1 MPADRQVRTDART
14 SAPGRLFHGS
24 VRARLVRLA
33 LLLLLPGLAIS
44 ALLIVRTYGADRA
57 AAGTALR
64 ETARTLDQL
73 VDREFAQAEVL
84 LRTLAATDELAGGD
98 LPAFDR
104 LARATAVMGGHV
116 VLLNRTGHVLVD
128 TGVPPGAPLPSS
140 VPAWA
145 GSGAAGSRMV
155 IAPVQPDAQDGSMVI
170 PMVLPLTAGG
180 VHQAELALIVPAAS
194 FQQLLTGESL
204 PAGWVVS
211 IVDPDFTLVARTLD
225 AARFRGRKVPAEV
238 RASIMS
244 TGEGIGLGHSLE
256 GVPVVVAFSRSSGSH
271 WTVAV
276 ASPVALVAES
286 AARAFEV
293 LAGLWSA
300 AAAAGLLGAVIVARG
315 IARPIEAA
323 AVAARALGEGAPLA
337 PIPPGLAEAD
347 EVAAA
352 LRNAAT
358 TLRERREALSDMNR
372 TLAERIEERTHALGE
387 ANAELLVQR
396 ARLRSIL
403 DHLPIGVLVR
413 SPASAEGGGQ
423 VLYANAAAEG
433 LLGPMSPGDAS
444 AGRLTPS
451 PALRR
456 APILLQAMAGER
468 IDRGLLAL
476 ERPDGRRVDVE
487 LSAGPIRDE
496 QGSIVLTVITLQDI
510 SARLEAEEARRR
522 SQRLEAVGQLT
533 GGVAHE
539 FNNLLM
545 ALSGALDLLAPH
557 VDGARGLRMLDH
569 ARRSADRG
577 ARLTR
582 QLLAFARKQHLQVEA
597 VDLNALVAGM
607 TELLASTLGRSIA
620 VETVLDPAIWPAMAD
635 AAQLELVL
643 LNLAINAR
651 DAMPGGGRISI
662 CTDCETLG
670 PPLRPEDPPA
680 GEYAVLRLADTGC
693 GMSPSVQARA
703 FEPFFTTKDSGR
715 GTGLG
720 LAQVLGVAQQLG
732 GGARI
737 DSAEGQGTSVSVF
750 LPRAWEVA
758 PVVSRPPSLALPGPQ
773 VLNGA
778 RLLLVDDDIEVRDI
792 ARGMLEDMGA
802 VVSEAGSGAAALL
815 LLRTGPGVDLVLADL
830 TMPSMGGL
838 ELARHIVAS
847 QPDLPVVLMSG
858 YGAEGMGE
866 NPEGVRAVLQKPF
879 RAADLASV
887 LAHALGRE
895 LVGP

>member
-1 MPADRQVRTDART
+1 MPDDR
-14 SAPGRLFHGS
+14 SIGRLFYGS

-33 LLLLLPGLAIS
+33 LLALLPGLAIS
-44 ALLIVRTYGADRA
+44 AFLIIRTYDADRA
-57 AAGTALR
+57 AAGAALR

-104 LARATAVMGGHV
+104 LARATAVLGGHV
-116 VLLNRTGHVLVD
+116 VLLDRTGHELVD
-128 TGVPPGAPLPSS
+128 TARPQGAPMPAG
-140 VPAWA
+140 VPAWSEPVRTLPQA
-145 GSGAAGSRMV
+145 GGGMAVMAMHLC
-155 IAPVQPDAQDGSMVI
+155 PLDGRMVI
-170 PMVLPLTAGG
+170 PMVLPLMSGG
-180 VHQAELALIVPAAS
+180 VHQADLALIVPADS
-194 FQQLLTGESL
+194 FQQLLAGESL
-204 PAGWVVS
+204 PAGWIVS
-211 IVDPDFTLVARTLD
+211 IFDQNFTLVARSLD
-225 AARFRGRKVPAEV
+225 ASRFRGHKVAADV
-238 RASIMS
+238 GTAITG
-244 TGEGIGLGHSLE
+244 TGEGIRTGHSLE
-256 GVPVVVAFSRSSGSH
+256 GVPIVFAFSRSTRSH
-271 WTVAV
+271 WTVSV
-276 ASPVALVAES
+276 ASPVALVAET
-286 AARAFEV
+286 AARAFQV
-293 LAGLWSA
+293 LLGLGWA
-300 AAAAGLLGAVIVARG
+300 AVAAGLLGAVIVARG

-323 AVAARALGEGAPLA
+323 AVAAHSLGEGGTLA

-352 LRNAAT
+352 LRYAAAT
-358 TLRERREALSDMNR
+358 LDERREALSELNR
-372 TLAERIEERTHALGE
+372 TLAARVEDRTRELGD
-387 ANAELLVQR
+387 ANAELMVQR
-396 ARLRSIL
+396 TLLHAIL

-413 SPASAEGGGQ
+413 SPATAGQAEQ
-423 VLYANAAAEG
+423 VFYANRAAEG
-433 LLGPMSPGDAS
+433 LLGPLAAGDGAHI
-444 AGRLTPS
+444 
-451 PALRR
+451 PALRD
-456 APILLQAMAGER
+456 ALLAGER
-468 IDRGLLAL
+468 IDRSVLAL
-476 ERPDGRRVDVE
+476 DRPDGRRVDVE
-487 LSAGPIRDE
+487 VSAGPILDE
-496 QGSIVLTVITLQDI
+496 QGRTVLSVTTLQDI

-545 ALSGALDLLAPH
+545 ALSGALDLLGPH

-569 ARRSADRG
+569 ARRAADRG
-577 ARLTR
+577 GRLTR
-582 QLLAFARKQHLQVEA
+582 QLLAFARKQHLQVES

-607 TELLASTLGRSIA
+607 TELLASTLGRTVA
-620 VETVLDPAIWPAMAD
+620 VETVLDPAVWPAMAD
-635 AAQLELVL
+635 TAQLELVL

-670 PPLRPEDPPA
+670 VPLRPEDPPA
-680 GEYAVLRLADTGC
+680 GDYAVLRLADTGC
-693 GMSPSVQARA
+693 GMSPAVQARA

-732 GGARI
+732 GGVRI

-750 LPRAWEVA
+750 LPRAWEPGTPA
-758 PVVSRPPSLALPGPQ
+758 AARLPSLVLPRPQ
-773 VLNGA
+773 LLHGA

-792 ARGMLEDMGA
+792 ARGMLEDLGA

-830 TMPSMGGL
+830 TMPAMGGL
-838 ELARHIVAS
+838 ELARHITAW

-858 YGAEGMGE
+858 YGAEGTGE
-866 NPEGVRAVLQKPF
+866 NPEGVQAVLQKPF
-879 RAADLASV
+879 RAADLAAV
-887 LAHALGRE
+887 LAAALGRE

>member
-1 MPADRQVRTDART
+1 MRADRRAGSRSRTGPLR
-14 SAPGRLFHGS
+14 RLFEGS

-44 ALLIVRTYGADRA
+44 ALLIVRTYEADRA

-116 VLLNRTGHVLVD
+116 VLLDRTGHELVD
-128 TGVPPGAPLPSS
+128 TGLPAGAPMPAA
-140 VPAWA
+140 VPGWA
-145 GSGAAGSRMV
+145 GSVQRVSSRLGGGVVVAPMQAGAKGELV
-155 IAPVQPDAQDGSMVI
+155 VPV
-170 PMVLPLTAGG
+170 VLPIAAGG
-180 VHQAELALIVPAAS
+180 VHQADLALIVPASS
-194 FQQLLTGESL
+194 FQQLLVGESL
-204 PAGWVVS
+204 PAGWMVS
-211 IVDPDFTLVARTLD
+211 IVDQDLTLVARSVD
-225 AARFRGRKVPAEV
+225 AARFRGHRASPEV
-238 RASIMS
+238 RDAILAA
-244 TGEGIGLGHSLE
+244 GEGIRTGRSLE
-256 GVPVVVAFSRSSGSH
+256 GVPVVFAFSRSSSSG
-271 WTVAV
+271 WTVGV
-276 ASPVALVAES
+276 SSPVALVAES
-286 AARAFEV
+286 ASRAFEV
-293 LAGLWSA
+293 LVGLGSA
-300 AAAAGLLGAVIVARG
+300 AVAAGLLGAVIVARG

-323 AVAARALGEGAPLA
+323 AAAARALGEGGPPA
-337 PIPPGLAEAD
+337 PIPRGLAEAD

-358 TLRERREALSDMNR
+358 TLRERREALSEMNR
-372 TLAERIEERTHALGE
+372 TLAERVEERTHALGE

-396 ARLRSIL
+396 GRLRSIL

-413 SPASAEGGGQ
+413 SPASADAGEQ
-423 VLYANAAAEG
+423 VFYANASAEG
-433 LLGPMSPGDAS
+433 LLGSMQPGEAS
-444 AGRLTPS
+444 AGQENAI
-451 PALRR
+451 PALRS
-456 APILLQAMAGER
+456 ALAGER
-468 IDRGLLAL
+468 IDRALLAL

-487 LSAGPIRDE
+487 ISAGPIVDD
-496 QGSIVLTVITLQDI
+496 QGRTVLSVITLQDI

-557 VDGARGLRMLDH
+557 VDGARGMRMLDH

-582 QLLAFARKQHLQVEA
+582 QLLAFARKQHLQVEP

-607 TELLASTLGRSIA
+607 TELLASTLGRTIE
-620 VETVLDPAIWPAMAD
+620 VETVLDPATWPAMAD

-662 CTDCETLG
+662 CTDGETLG

-680 GEYAVLRLADTGC
+680 GDYAVLRLADTGC

-737 DSAEGQGTSVSVF
+737 DSVEGKGTSVSVF
-750 LPRAWEVA
+750 LPRAWEPAVA
-758 PVVSRPPSLALPGPQ
+758 VSRPPSLALPGPQ
-773 VLNGA
+773 VLSGA

-802 VVSEAGSGAAALL
+802 LVTEAGSGAAALL

-838 ELARHIVAS
+838 ELARHIVAW

-858 YGAEGMGE
+858 YGAEGTGE

-887 LAHALGRE
+887 LAAALGRE
-895 LVGP
+895 LVGL